1 VGIEPTQHLLGVF
14 GRLATVCI
22 TNLPVFHG
30 TPGRIRT
37 HNWSVKSRLR
47 CHYAT
52 EVGGRGVIAGPNLTA

>member
-1 VGIEPTQHLLGVF
+1 VGIEPTHRLQADF
-14 GRLATVCI
+14 GRLATGCI
-22 TNLPVFHG
+22 TNLPVFR